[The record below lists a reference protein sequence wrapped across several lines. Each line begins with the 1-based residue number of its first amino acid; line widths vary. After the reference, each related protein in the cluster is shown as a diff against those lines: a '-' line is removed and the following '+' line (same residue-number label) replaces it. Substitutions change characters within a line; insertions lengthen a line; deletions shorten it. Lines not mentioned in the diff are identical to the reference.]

1 MSIGFLC
8 PVCPAVTNMEVVRQE
23 KKWTDTPLTRP
34 IRQQLSCRLQSA
46 WSQFYTSVQCY
57 TVKSG
62 GLCTQVCI
70 YLSCLCTQG
79 LQTLGAE
86 VLGVATLGPLLNI
99 KCQFAQS
106 GQRGAGTGSLLV
118 SNG

>member
-8 PVCPAVTNMEVVRQE
+8 PVCPAVTNMEVGRQE

-57 TVKSG
+57 TLKSG
-62 GLCTQVCI
+62 GLWTQVCV
-70 YLSCLCTQG
+70 YLSCHVCVYKHWCW
-79 LQTLGAE
+79 